1 MVLINRYTIL
11 PTASFKKEL
20 NEIVYYLKNKLEE
33 PKIAKRF
40 YKNVIKNMNSLSF
53 MPERYKRIEEV
64 YNRKKNLRRML
75 VNNYVI
81 IYEVK
86 KDISQVFIL
95 HIFHGSQNYLEK
107 L

>member
-20 NEIVYYLKNKLEE
+20 NEIVYYLKNKLKE

-86 KDISQVFIL
+86 KDTSQVFIL

-107 L
+107 I

>member
-20 NEIVYYLKNKLEE
+20 NEIVYYLKNKLKE
-33 PKIAKRF
+33 PKMAKRF
-40 YKNVIKNMNSLSF
+40 YKNVIKNMNSLNF
-53 MPERYKRIEEV
+53 MPERYKRIEDV

-86 KDISQVFIL
+86 KDTSQVFIL
-95 HIFHGSQNYLEK
+95 HIFHGNQNYLEK